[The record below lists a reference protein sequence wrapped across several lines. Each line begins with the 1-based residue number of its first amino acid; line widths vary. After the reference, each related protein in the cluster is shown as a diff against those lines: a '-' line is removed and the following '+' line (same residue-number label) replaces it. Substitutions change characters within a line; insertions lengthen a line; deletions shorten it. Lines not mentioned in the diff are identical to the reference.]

1 MIHYKIEIKSSNM
14 RAARMGK
21 FAFPGR
27 VWVRGY
33 NEQGEKVEQYSVGF
47 VDLRYTGPRSK
58 YAHVYAEAQALV
70 NELTR

>member
-1 MIHYKIEIKSSNM
+1 MIHYKIEIKSSNKY
-14 RAARMGK
+14 AANMGK
-21 FAFPGR
+21 FGHPGR
-27 VWVRGY
+27 IWVRGY

-58 YAHVYAEAQALV
+58 HARVYAEAQALV